1 MLDNVINLFVSEV
14 TNILVL
20 ALAGSVAGIAI
31 GSYGSVIGWLRNK
44 RQSTRNNVLRECL
57 AILQKIVEST
67 VAQAEQTMIAKN
79 RDRADLVPP
88 SNGRTEELSPELAS
102 KARTFVIETVKN
114 NVPNDTLDV
123 LKKYGVN
130 LDSLIITFI
139 EQTVLNMKKQS
150 ALVPPSNG
158 RTEIPGI
165 IKVIEV
171 PKPTISN

>member
-1 MLDNVINLFVSEV
+1 VLDNVINLFVREV

-31 GSYGSVIGWLRNK
+31 RSYSSVTGWLRNK
-44 RQSTRNNVLRECL
+44 RQSTRNNVLNECIG
-57 AILQKIVEST
+57 ILQKIVEST

-79 RDRADLVPP
+79 RDGSA
-88 SNGRTEELSPELAS
+88 ELSPELAA

-123 LKKYGVN
+123 LQKYGVN

-139 EQTVLNMKKQS
+139 EQTVLNMKK
-150 ALVPPSNG
+150 
-158 RTEIPGI
+158 
-165 IKVIEV
+165 
-171 PKPTISN
+171 

>member
-1 MLDNVINLFVSEV
+1 MLDNVINLFVREV

-31 GSYGSVIGWLRNK
+31 RSYSSVTGWLRNK
-44 RQSTRNNVLRECL
+44 RQSTRNNVLNECIG
-57 AILQKIVEST
+57 ILQKIVEST

-79 RDRADLVPP
+79 RDGSA
-88 SNGRTEELSPELAS
+88 ELSPELAA

-123 LKKYGVN
+123 LQKYGVN

-139 EQTVLNMKKQS
+139 EQTVLNMKK
-150 ALVPPSNG
+150 
-158 RTEIPGI
+158 
-165 IKVIEV
+165 
-171 PKPTISN
+171 